1 MMKIT
6 KISIECP
13 FKAYSINEVSN
24 EGSLPFTMKFKL
36 PFNKQQQQPVQE
48 APKENLV
55 RVAHA
60 TDHFIQSIKNAT
72 NHPADLIIKS
82 LPPNVTLIY
91 IDNLIDDQTLNN
103 DIIANLQSKPHD
115 TPEAI
120 EMALSIAEVSQSS
133 LLRETVELMVN
144 GHVVIHIE
152 GFPQTILANIAS
164 RESRALS
171 APENESQVI
180 GTQVG
185 FNESLSTNIS
195 LIRRY
200 IVSPNL
206 CNEKVKI
213 GTRTSTSVSLL
224 YMRGIANEQMV
235 QTMRQRITD
244 LYIDELIDSAVLAE
258 MIDDNSLSVFPQMLL
273 TERPDRFCDGILDG
287 KIGVLVDGSSMAIV
301 SPQGF
306 TEFFQSQEDQNLRW
320 QIATFL
326 RLLRLAA
333 FFLSVYLTPFY
344 VAALTFHYEVIPQAF
359 LVPLSESRAL
369 VPFPPI
375 FEALLLEFIIE
386 LLREAGA
393 RLPTKIGQTI
403 GIVGG
408 IVIGTAAV
416 QAGITS
422 NILLIIIAL
431 SALASFTS
439 PSYMMGNVIRLIRF
453 PIIILAGFWGFYG
466 IMLAFC
472 FILIHLLRQSS
483 LGAPYMSPFY
493 PPRLKE
499 MRDSIIRMPVPLTS
513 KRPALTRPKDE
524 HKFVPEPVKPDK
536 S

>member
-1 MMKIT
+1 MMKM
-6 KISIECP
+6 KEISIEYP
-13 FKAYSINEVSN
+13 FQDNSIKEVSN
-24 EGSLPFTMKFKL
+24 EGSLQFIMKFKL
-36 PFNKQQQQPVQE
+36 PFNKQQPPSIKE

-55 RVAHA
+55 RVAH
-60 TDHFIQSIKNAT
+60 TTEHFIQSIKNAT
-72 NHPADLIIKS
+72 NDPADLIIKS
-82 LPPNVTLIY
+82 LPPNLTLIY
-91 IDNLIDDQTLNN
+91 IDNLIDDQSLNN
-103 DIIANLQSKPHD
+103 DIIACLQNKPHE
-115 TPEAI
+115 TPEDI
-120 EMALSIAEVSQSS
+120 VMALSIAEVSQAS
-133 LLRETVELMVN
+133 LLKETVASMVN
-144 GHVVIHIE
+144 GSVVIHVD
-152 GFPQTILANIAS
+152 GSSQVILANIAS

-206 CNEKVKI
+206 CNEKIKV
-213 GTRTSTSVSLL
+213 GTRTNTSVSLL
-224 YMRGIANEQMV
+224 YMHGIANDQMI
-235 QTMRQRITD
+235 QTLRQRITD
-244 LYIDELIDSAVLAE
+244 LTIDELLDSAVLAE

-273 TERPDRFCDGILDG
+273 TERPDRFCDAVLDG
-287 KIGVLVDGSSMAIV
+287 KVGVLVDGSSMAIIG
-301 SPQGF
+301 PQAF

-326 RLLRLAA
+326 RLLRLTA

-375 FEALLLEFIIE
+375 FEALLLEIIIE

-472 FILIHLLRQSS
+472 FILIHLLRQTS

-499 MRDSIIRMPVPLTS
+499 MRDSIIRMPIPLTA
-513 KRPALTRPKDE
+513 KRPALTRPKDDY
-524 HKFVPEPVKPDK
+524 KFEPEPVKPEK